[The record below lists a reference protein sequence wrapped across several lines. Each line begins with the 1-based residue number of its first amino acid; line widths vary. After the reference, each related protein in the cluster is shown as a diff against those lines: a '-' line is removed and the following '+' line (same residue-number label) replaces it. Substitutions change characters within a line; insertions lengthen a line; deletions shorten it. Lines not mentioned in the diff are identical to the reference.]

1 MISLKRVGLTCSSLV
16 LLASL
21 CGCATTSTTSTS
33 KTPDA
38 SESSASFQRLTSPK
52 DEAGRQFANH
62 ASSREPA
69 PDNSP
74 PTRPFDFEKDTF
86 AYANGLLWEY
96 SYDAQGHWQTHKR
109 EPKPTYYQHCFVVAR
124 SARQFFD
131 HARFD
136 PSLPRTDEATYRAL
150 VKRVVGE
157 SPRHVLPEARKFV
170 IPGYPDLRSFSQEH
184 EALLKA
190 ECGSATQCYIQI
202 GNWRTIFP
210 FTRGE
215 QEHMARQ
222 LVNHLCHNRP
232 VLIHVLRFP
241 QLSIN
246 HAVLAYK
253 AEETPA
259 QIDFTIYDP
268 NNTAQPVTLTFD
280 RTSRTFQLPP
290 SNYFCGGP
298 VNVYEIYWKWNY

>member
-1 MISLKRVGLTCSSLV
+1 MDDY
-16 LLASL
+16 A
-21 CGCATTSTTSTS
+21 A
-33 KTPDA
+33 A
-38 SESSASFQRLTSPK
+38 
-52 DEAGRQFANH
+52 
-62 ASSREPA
+62 
-69 PDNSP
+69 
-74 PTRPFDFEKDTF
+74 RPFDFEKDTF

-96 SYDAQGHWQTHKR
+96 SYDAQGQLHTHKR
-109 EPKPTYYQHCFVVAR
+109 DPKPTYYQHCFVMAR

-136 PSLPRTDEATYRAL
+136 PSLPKADEATYHSL
-150 VKRVVGE
+150 VKRVVRE
-157 SPRHVLPEARKFV
+157 SPRHVLPEPEKVV
-170 IPGYPDLRSFSQEH
+170 IPGYADLRSFSREQ

-190 ECGSATQCYIQI
+190 ECGPATQSYIQI

-215 QEHMARQ
+215 QERMAAQ
-222 LVNHLCHNRP
+222 LTNHLRHNRP

-253 AEETPA
+253 AEETPS

-280 RTSRTFQLPP
+280 RSSRTFRLPP
-290 SNYFCGGP
+290 SNYFFGGP